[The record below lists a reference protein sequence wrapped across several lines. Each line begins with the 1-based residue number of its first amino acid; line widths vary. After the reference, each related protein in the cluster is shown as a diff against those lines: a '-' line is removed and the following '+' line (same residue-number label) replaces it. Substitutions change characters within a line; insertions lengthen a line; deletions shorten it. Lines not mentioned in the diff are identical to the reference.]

1 MRAVMHWNSL
11 RRNNVVVR
19 GEGEHTLVLAHG
31 FGCDQNMWRALQP
44 HLEDFRLVFF
54 DYTGFGA
61 SDLSQFDP
69 DRHSQLE
76 GFAEDLGEICETLD
90 LQGATLVGHSVSG
103 MIGLMTAI
111 AAPARFAHLV
121 MVCPTPCF
129 LNLPGYV
136 GGFERGDLE
145 ELIALM
151 DRNYIGWANQ
161 LAPLV
166 TGETAGSD
174 LSEELTGSFCSTDP
188 VTARTFAEATFLSDH
203 RKLLDQAP
211 HPVLV
216 LQSARD
222 ALAPLSVGQYMH
234 ETLPDSRLEVIDAD
248 GHYLHMTHPD
258 EVSQHIRSFIRKNA
272 HA

>member
-1 MRAVMHWNSL
+1 MHWNSL

-31 FGCDQNMWRALQP
+31 FGCDQNMWRALEP
-44 HLEDFRLVFF
+44 HLEGFRLVLF
-54 DYTGFGA
+54 DYTGCGA
-61 SDLSQFDP
+61 SDLSRFDP

-76 GFAEDLGEICETLD
+76 GFAEDLSEICETLD

-103 MIGLMTAI
+103 TIGLMAAI
-111 AAPARFAHLV
+111 AAPSRFARLV
-121 MVCPTPCF
+121 MVCPSPCF
-129 LNLPGYV
+129 LNVAGYA
-136 GGFERGDLE
+136 GGFEQSDLE

-166 TGETAGSD
+166 TGNSAGSD
-174 LSEELTGSFCSTDP
+174 LTEELASSFCSTDP

-203 RKLLDQAP
+203 RDLLSRSL
-211 HPVLV
+211 HPVLA

-222 ALAPLSVGQYMH
+222 ALAPLSVGHYVRDA
-234 ETLPDSRLEVIDAD
+234 LPNGQLEVIDAD
-248 GHYLHMTHPD
+248 GHYLHVTHPD
-258 EVSQHIRSFIRKNA
+258 VVAQHIKNFIGENA
-272 HA
+272 DA

>member
-1 MRAVMHWNSL
+1 MHWNSL

-19 GEGEHTLVLAHG
+19 GEGEQTLVLAHG

-44 HLEDFRLVFF
+44 HLADFRLVFF
-54 DYTGFGA
+54 DYTGCGA

-76 GFAEDLGEICETLD
+76 GFAEDLGEICESLS
-90 LQGATLVGHSVSG
+90 LQDATLVGHSVSG
-103 MIGLMTAI
+103 MIGLMAAI
-111 AAPARFAHLV
+111 AAPARFANLV
-121 MVCPTPCF
+121 MICPSPCF
-129 LNLPGYV
+129 LNLPGYA
-136 GGFERGDLE
+136 GGFERSDLE

-151 DRNYIGWANQ
+151 DRNYIGWAHH

-166 TGETAGSD
+166 TGESAGSD
-174 LSEELTGSFCSTDP
+174 LSEELAGSFCSTDP

-203 RKLLDQAP
+203 RELLGRSQ

-222 ALAPLSVGQYMH
+222 ALAPLSVGQYMQ
-234 ETLPDSRLEVIDAD
+234 ETLPDSRLEIIDAD
-248 GHYLHMTHPD
+248 GHYLHMTHPGA
-258 EVSQHIRSFIRKNA
+258 VAHHVRTFIKENT